1 MPEENEAF
9 RSANAAGKLDKIAVA
24 VLHDAGADHAGIP
37 GPFDE
42 DVCQNHVLYVDAEQC
57 NDRKYHDLAGEGK
70 HHIHHAHDQFFG
82 DTAEITGQKSH
93 QGTQPNGAK
102 HG

>member
-1 MPEENEAF
+1 MLMMARYIQGREHGQVCRDGGNQVPEENEAF

-24 VLHDAGADHAGIP
+24 VLHDTGADHAGIP

-57 NDRKYHDLAGEGK
+57 NDRK
-70 HHIHHAHDQFFG
+70 I
-82 DTAEITGQKSH
+82 
-93 QGTQPNGAK
+93 P
-102 HG
+102 